1 METEGFLS
9 LSSPLPLAE
18 AILNLFSELLSCQT
32 NNFLID
38 FLCNTPSN
46 STVSFDFSYLS
57 HLQLFLVT
65 VITLLYIIHFVSGI
79 DHQSDR
85 DVCVSDTQCCG
96 YMVKQGRKFF
106 CFFVLF
112 RSSWRIVLF
121 KPFHRAQL
129 NVVFPVQ
136 Y

>member
-38 FLCNTPSN
+38 FLSNTPST

-57 HLQLFLVT
+57 GLQPFLVT
-65 VITLLYIIHFVSGI
+65 VITLSTFILSISFQVLTLNQTEMCTFPTRSVVVSWLNKGVSSFVFWSCFDPLGELRYSSHFTALS
-79 DHQSDR
+79 
-85 DVCVSDTQCCG
+85 
-96 YMVKQGRKFF
+96 
-106 CFFVLF
+106 
-112 RSSWRIVLF
+112 
-121 KPFHRAQL
+121 
-129 NVVFPVQ
+129 
-136 Y
+136 